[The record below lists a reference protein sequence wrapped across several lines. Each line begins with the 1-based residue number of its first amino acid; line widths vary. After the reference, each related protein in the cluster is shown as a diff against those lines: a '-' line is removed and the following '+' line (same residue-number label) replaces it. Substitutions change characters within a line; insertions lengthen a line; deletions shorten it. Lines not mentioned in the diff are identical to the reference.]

1 MHRPTMVFVV
11 QPPGLAQPWRGRSR
25 ATQRPGRLVAAPA
38 VLRGNRGRGLRLRAF
53 EGERRRNE
61 TTAGE
66 EDGEEATEQPAE
78 PEDQMQMERDFEEV
92 STSPTDHSTL
102 EHDDAAGL

>member
-1 MHRPTMVFVV
+1 M
-11 QPPGLAQPWRGRSR
+11 
-25 ATQRPGRLVAAPA
+25 
-38 VLRGNRGRGLRLRAF
+38 RLRAF